1 MTSNQ
6 KGILFMLGSVAV
18 YTVMGLIIKYVSSA
32 GVPIAVM
39 LFFRQWIVLLLCLPW
54 LVRTRNGDWRSS
66 NPGQHLLRGVLA
78 LSSYVLLVIALRELY
93 LADAVALA
101 YTNPLWSILIAF
113 FLLHEPV
120 RIRRWTAT
128 MIGFLG
134 VLMVVRP
141 AGDIHPA
148 MLAALG
154 SAITASFSMM
164 FIKKLTATESPSKI
178 LFYFSVIGSA
188 LSLLPAIVFWQT
200 PSAEMAAWMTLMAMC
215 AYVGSLM
222 LARSFALAEITLVA
236 PMDFLRLPIAAL
248 VGLTLF
254 NEVPDLWTIAGGLV
268 IAGASAYIARRDAM
282 ARKARSPRNP
292 TV

>member
-6 KGILFMLGSVAV
+6 KGILFMLASVAV

-141 AGDIHPA
+141 AGDIHLA
-148 MLAALG
+148 TLAALG

-282 ARKARSPRNP
+282 AMKARPPRNP